1 MTREEFFSNIKNVNE
16 DDILQAFD
24 SLMAF
29 FNFYNAIGI
38 YKNVEITKT
47 DSELANFDV
56 KFESDFNVSE
66 FCRDFS
72 GLKITIY
79 GVKWNVECSQVDDHT
94 LHINL
99 IL

>member
-1 MTREEFFSNIKNVNE
+1 MTREEFFNNIKNVNE
-16 DDILQAFD
+16 YDILHAFD

-38 YKNVEITKT
+38 YNNVEITKT

-56 KFESDFNVSE
+56 CFSTDFNVSE
-66 FCRDFS
+66 FCKDFS
-72 GLKITIY
+72 GLNIQIY
-79 GVKWNVECSQVDDHT
+79 GVKWKVECSQKDEHT